1 MHLALK
7 LKKKKIR
14 AYFLGTESHT
24 CHHKDIAFKTLLSL
38 LPQLKKEK
46 KTPNPPTTL
55 KVNF

>member
-7 LKKKKIR
+7 LKKILKKKIR
-14 AYFLGTESHT
+14 PYFLGTESHT

-46 KTPNPPTTL
+46 KKLQTHPQL
-55 KVNF
+55 